1 MRRATRAPRSEW
13 IRGTDDCRDRPA
25 GPGLGAEVEV
35 PALARPLIAAHQRAW
50 AVFMQ
55 VVKCTWRDG
64 FAHAGNLAYLSLLT
78 LFPFFIVVAAVA
90 GALGRTDD
98 GMRAVAVF
106 MRTVPPEVAQLLAK
120 PIAEVTTTAS
130 GRLLTL
136 GIVVTLWT
144 VSGMIE
150 TIREIIRRAYQSE
163 AHLPVWRYRLGAVA
177 LIFAAVLTMMTTF
190 ALQVVLTGA
199 RSFVYAVVPF
209 ASEAIRVL
217 DIGALAVPGG
227 LFVSLYVIFK
237 VLTPHRFR
245 VGGYPVWP
253 GALFTTVVWVASTR
267 LLPAVLGLFGGYS
280 LTYGSL
286 AGVIVTL
293 TFFYLIGIGLV
304 VGAQINAALALVPS
318 NRPKRGLRTAR
329 AAA

>member
-1 MRRATRAPRSEW
+1 MEL
-13 IRGTDDCRDRPA
+13 
-25 GPGLGAEVEV
+25 PGF
-35 PALARPLIAAHQRAW
+35 ARHLFAAHRRAW
-50 AVFMQ
+50 AVFAQ

-64 FAHAGNLAYLSLLT
+64 FVHAGNLAYLSLLT
-78 LFPFFIVVAAVA
+78 LFPFFIVVAATA
-90 GALGRTDD
+90 GALGRTED
-98 GMRAVAVF
+98 GMRAVAAF
-106 MRTVPPEVAQLLAK
+106 MRTVPTEVATLLAK

-163 AHLPVWRYRLGAVA
+163 ARLPVWRYRLGAVA
-177 LIFAAVLTMMTTF
+177 LIFGAVLLMMVAF
-190 ALQVVLTGA
+190 AAQVVLTGL
-199 RSFVYAVVPF
+199 RSVIYAVLPF
-209 ASEAIRVL
+209 ASEAIRLL
-217 DIGALAVPGG
+217 DIGALAVPVG

-245 VGGYPVWP
+245 ASGCPVWP
-253 GALFTTVVWVASTR
+253 GALFTTAVWVASTH
-267 LLPAVLGLFGGYS
+267 LLPRVLGLFGGYS

-304 VGAQINAALALVPS
+304 IGAQLNAALALVPS
-318 NRPKRGLRTAR
+318 IRQKRGVRTAR